1 MISLDPVS
9 VSAIEACLAHRTS
22 LSTRNPHLIVT
33 TQTKTRATPASTAYV
48 AHVLDPAGVAPKRLR
63 STRIVDLVVTLDPK
77 VAGEALGMQAAGLV
91 DYLADHVD
99 PGRLCDTE

>member
-1 MISLDPVS
+1 MN
-9 VSAIEACLAHRTS
+9 
-22 LSTRNPHLIVT
+22 TRNPHLIVT
-33 TQTKTRATPASTAYV
+33 TQTKTRVTAASTAYI

-63 STRIVDLVVTLDPK
+63 TTRIVDLVVTLDPK

-99 PGRLCDTE
+99 PDRLSDPD